1 MEWRDERQTEPRWLR
16 IGAIARGVVVW
27 TRREGDTV
35 RIISARFAS
44 RIERAL
50 YEEYV
55 RIQSRVL
62 AAVHEFAS
70 QTYYPLAFRTAAL
83 GEIIVACHAVP
94 EAAASDRVAP

>member
-44 RIERAL
+44 RIEL

-55 RIQSRVL
+55 RIL
-62 AAVHEFAS
+62 
-70 QTYYPLAFRTAAL
+70 
-83 GEIIVACHAVP
+83 
-94 EAAASDRVAP
+94 